1 MAASDRLLVSR
12 DVTVFP
18 PQFLTVIRMLLNL
31 KVPFWY
37 REFEDIYQKVRGMEA
52 LADEMLERLGDKA
65 WQPWQAFEEL
75 DRDPVLLA
83 PYMGHAN
90 VARSSD
96 YENIRLNP
104 SSVYDQTPIVT
115 KMGKVH
121 DIAKKARELDSG
133 PPDGERSATLLDA
146 LDRARSFTS
155 SLLPLRSSASTGQ
168 AYESSFAP
176 IGSSRP
182 TSLSAPDNSPSRK
195 AMTGLR
201 CGRLSQYR
209 LDALEGVRPPSLPLA
224 ALPASAWSSL
234 VQYTEHDT
242 LIALFLLTLGRFKAS
257 AASTLGRTSAAFLLP
272 RSLSLASTLSAA
284 P

>member
-83 PYMGHAN
+83 PYMGHAMPALLRRSYFQAFVGTD

-168 AYESSFAP
+168 AYESSFAYDV
-176 IGSSRP
+176 
-182 TSLSAPDNSPSRK
+182 ARK
-195 AMTGLR
+195 R
-201 CGRLSQYR
+201 
-209 LDALEGVRPPSLPLA
+209 
-224 ALPASAWSSL
+224 
-234 VQYTEHDT
+234 T
-242 LIALFLLTLGRFKAS
+242 L
-257 AASTLGRTSAAFLLP
+257 
-272 RSLSLASTLSAA
+272 
-284 P
+284 